1 MTLEVQQLTMPVSI
15 KFNNAKAS
23 EPYLRD
29 AIQRGASLD
38 LNKVIDDLK

>member
-1 MTLEVQQLTMPVSI
+1 MPNLQKVESSL
-15 KFNNAKAS
+15 NNAKES